1 MREIKENMQA
11 LKTLKKGRK
20 GDYIVVFITA
30 GSIEEAEKI
39 GNGLVTE
46 KLAACANIIHPL
58 KSIFFWEGKLCHE
71 NEVLMIVKSIGR
83 LFNQLKDYVKKNHS
97 YKVPEIIAIPIIE
110 GSPDYL
116 LWLSESCKP
125 R

>member
-1 MREIKENMQA
+1 MRETKENMPA

>member
-1 MREIKENMQA
+1 MREIKENMPA

-116 LWLSESCKP
+116 LWLSESC

>member
-1 MREIKENMQA
+1 MREIKENMPA

>member
-1 MREIKENMQA
+1 MREIKENMPA

-83 LFNQLKDYVKKNHS
+83 LFNQLKDYVKKNHR

>member
-1 MREIKENMQA
+1 MQNCPEESEETKIGDKMK
-11 LKTLKKGRK
+11 KT
-20 GDYIVVFITA
+20 DFVVIFITA
-30 GSIEEAEKI
+30 SSIEEAEKI

-71 NEVLMIVKSIGR
+71 NEVLMIVKSMGR
-83 LFNQLKDYVKKNHS
+83 LFNQLKDYVKRNHS

-116 LWLSESCKP
+116 LWLSESC